1 MVRSNN
7 GIRIYIG
14 YYLALSNLLLL
25 MLILINSVLLEVIEA
40 SIFHNLYYYSTVL
53 FFNGWVSA
61 IILLFWML
69 IDMVR
74 NKKLKF
80 KFLWILSSLVIFTGA
95 PIAYFLLIYR
105 DRLDWFC
112 FVGSLLISPALSKRQ
127 PTI

>member
-40 SIFHNLYYYSTVL
+40 SIFHNLYYYSAVL

-61 IILLFWML
+61 IVLLFWML

-105 DRLDWFC
+105 
-112 FVGSLLISPALSKRQ
+112 KNQ
-127 PTI
+127 